1 MRGHINHSYPDEPH
15 LHDGGATASAG
26 YDISRTSGI
35 DRFCVIWIG
44 AQVMLLKN
52 VDTLDKLC
60 NGSVGTV
67 IGIDWNI
74 NNQPTPI
81 TLEGLDLLDAQM
93 WWYSYSKG
101 KSKTKFTPQP
111 LPVNVQVVQM
121 PKHWIIHFE
130 NSNAGVRADHT
141 MMVFPSTPSSSQS
154 SSSIVTQIT
163 LLSNVNLK

>member
-1 MRGHINHSYPDEPH
+1 
-15 LHDGGATASAG
+15 
-26 YDISRTSGI
+26 
-35 DRFCVIWIG
+35 
-44 AQVMLLKN
+44 MLLKN

-111 LPVNVQVVQM
+111 LQ
-121 PKHWIIHFE
+121 
-130 NSNAGVRADHT
+130 
-141 MMVFPSTPSSSQS
+141 
-154 SSSIVTQIT
+154 
-163 LLSNVNLK
+163 